1 MARAPLNTDKRFS
14 DAKKRP
20 VSVEYF
26 LLRSLTHV
34 VLTWNSD
41 DGRKARVA
49 STASQQRSASL
60 WLLNDCCRRATTVTV
75 REQNTTT
82 TTSFH
87 KTRDKLHY
95 HTMQVNDIG
104 IWNFQNNSNFI
115 DEEYFFSITLLDR
128 FREKMSRKVER
139 KFGQRCSVFFMHFR
153 WNLHKVHEI
162 LFWEIEK
169 DNEMTSCHLETD
181 ETFTKHSKHPLL
193 SHSGIF
199 PAGFPWSFYCA
210 TNIRCGA
217 GLVHHG

>member
-1 MARAPLNTDKRFS
+1 MWCILYGNQVCIRNVFTFFDWRQRVAGSHSSMARAPLNTDKRFS

-115 DEEYFFSITLLDR
+115 DDFWRIFFSLL
-128 FREKMSRKVER
+128 
-139 KFGQRCSVFFMHFR
+139 
-153 WNLHKVHEI
+153 L
-162 LFWEIEK
+162 
-169 DNEMTSCHLETD
+169 
-181 ETFTKHSKHPLL
+181 
-193 SHSGIF
+193 
-199 PAGFPWSFYCA
+199 Y
-210 TNIRCGA
+210 
-217 GLVHHG
+217 

>member
-1 MARAPLNTDKRFS
+1 MATKCVSEMYLPFLISRESQEVTHQWLALRWIQTKDFRMQ
-14 DAKKRP
+14 KKRP

-49 STASQQRSASL
+49 STASQRSASL
-60 WLLNDCCRRATTVTV
+60 WLLNDCCRRATNVTV

-115 DEEYFFSITLLDR
+115 DDIWSIFFHYYS
-128 FREKMSRKVER
+128 
-139 KFGQRCSVFFMHFR
+139 
-153 WNLHKVHEI
+153 
-162 LFWEIEK
+162 
-169 DNEMTSCHLETD
+169 
-181 ETFTKHSKHPLL
+181 TK
-193 SHSGIF
+193 
-199 PAGFPWSFYCA
+199 
-210 TNIRCGA
+210 
-217 GLVHHG
+217 

>member
-139 KFGQRCSVFFMHFR
+139 KFGQRCSVF
-153 WNLHKVHEI
+153 
-162 LFWEIEK
+162 
-169 DNEMTSCHLETD
+169 SCI
-181 ETFTKHSKHPLL
+181 FV
-193 SHSGIF
+193 GIF
-199 PAGFPWSFYCA
+199 IKFMKFFSEKLKKTSGWQLVILRRMRPSLSILSILCYHILGFSRQDSRA
-210 TNIRCGA
+210 TNVRCGA